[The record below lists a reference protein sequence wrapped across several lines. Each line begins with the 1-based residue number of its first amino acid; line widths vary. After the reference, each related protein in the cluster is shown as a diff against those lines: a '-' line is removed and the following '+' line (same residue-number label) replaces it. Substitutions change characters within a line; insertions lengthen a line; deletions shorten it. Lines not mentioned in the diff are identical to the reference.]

1 MGVLLYTLTSY
12 TEAYT
17 FIASIVLIEVRLAL
31 QTNRIGSLSVQFRTG
46 NRGAI
51 HTRGMDDQQDWIRL
65 ILPLAFQPGW
75 FVVDLNCTEPIFVIA
90 SSQYLLVT
98 LWVVC
103 RCAVDVGVWVLI
115 AMHWQS

>member
-1 MGVLLYTLTSY
+1 MIGP
-12 TEAYT
+12 
-17 FIASIVLIEVRLAL
+17 L
-31 QTNRIGSLSVQFRTG
+31 QTG

-51 HTRGMDDQQDWIRL
+51 YTRGMDDQQDWIRL
-65 ILPLAFQPGW
+65 ILTLACQPGW
-75 FVVDLNCTEPIFVIA
+75 FDVDLNCTEPIFVIA

>member
-1 MGVLLYTLTSY
+1 MS
-12 TEAYT
+12 EKP
-17 FIASIVLIEVRLAL
+17 
-31 QTNRIGSLSVQFRTG
+31 NRIGFDQSQTG

-51 HTRGMDDQQDWIRL
+51 HTRGMDDQQDGIRL
-65 ILPLAFQPGW
+65 ILPLACQPG
-75 FVVDLNCTEPIFVIA
+75 FCHADLSSNESISVIA
-90 SSQYLLVT
+90 SLQYLLVT